1 MPLQAAKESKSEMI
15 DDAWSGEHDA
25 GLRGQREDAGVA
37 GAAGQPDAVAEA
49 GPAGQSDAAPKPDDR
64 HWLAWSVGE
73 RVVVR
78 YRIERTRDGGPGH
91 TDALGDL
98 VACSPDGVTVRTRTG
113 DVVIPAEAIA
123 VGKRVPPPPPRR
135 RSAS

>member
-1 MPLQAAKESKSEMI
+1 VPLHDAKESRSEMI
-15 DDAWSGEHDA
+15 DDAWPHEQGE
-25 GLRGQREDAGVA
+25 A
-37 GAAGQPDAVAEA
+37 GAAGQPDT
-49 GPAGQSDAAPKPDDR
+49 APEPDDR
-64 HWLAWSVGE
+64 PWLAWSVGD

-91 TDALGDL
+91 TDALGYL
-98 VACSPDGVTVRTRTG
+98 ASCTLDGVTVRTRTG

-135 RSAS
+135 RSDS